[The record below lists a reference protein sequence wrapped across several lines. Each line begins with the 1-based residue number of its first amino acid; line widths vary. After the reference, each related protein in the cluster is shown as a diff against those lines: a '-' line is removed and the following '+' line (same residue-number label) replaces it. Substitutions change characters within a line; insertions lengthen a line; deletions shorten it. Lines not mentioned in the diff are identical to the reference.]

1 MPACMACCGASYLE
15 RLSCSFLTGRK
26 LNMALNI
33 YKKVNRYQECN
44 VFEKISMQRKA
55 KYSI

>member
-1 MPACMACCGASYLE
+1 MACCGASYLE

-33 YKKVNRYQECN
+33 YKKVNRYQEFN

>member
-1 MPACMACCGASYLE
+1 
-15 RLSCSFLTGRK
+15 
-26 LNMALNI
+26 MALNI
-33 YKKVNRYQECN
+33 YKKVNRYQEFN